1 MEKDQKV
8 KPRWTAVVGFI
19 ILLAVTILA
28 AAAVINGIVI
38 FFQAEATLTP
48 QNIVVSNQTSGS
60 LTVSFSTA
68 NNSAQA
74 IIDYGNSAD
83 DLSKKSFDAD
93 AFTEGSTLHYLVLD
107 NLPANST
114 VYYVIFVNGVKFTNN
129 NIPYQTKTF
138 KIPPTPELPESLTG
152 TLSPTTTNCI
162 IYSHLIQGSATSTS
176 QTTLSSSN
184 GTFILDLNAFKNK
197 TSEEKFVAS
206 AETKL
211 LVMAICPDKSR
222 AGYMGSVTTDVGTLP
237 LSQNFPVAEY
247 STTLTSLP
255 GVTQATITPT
265 TFISPTATAT
275 LIPVSPTIRQSI
287 TPISSGTVSPTPAV
301 VLP

>member
-1 MEKDQKV
+1 M
-8 KPRWTAVVGFI
+8 
-19 ILLAVTILA
+19 
-28 AAAVINGIVI
+28 
-38 FFQAEATLTP
+38 
-48 QNIVVSNQTSGS
+48 
-60 LTVSFSTA
+60 
-68 NNSAQA
+68 
-74 IIDYGNSAD
+74 
-83 DLSKKSFDAD
+83 
-93 AFTEGSTLHYLVLD
+93 
-107 NLPANST
+107 
-114 VYYVIFVNGVKFTNN
+114 
-129 NIPYQTKTF
+129 
-138 KIPPTPELPESLTG
+138 
-152 TLSPTTTNCI
+152 
-162 IYSHLIQGSATSTS
+162 IQGTATSTS
-176 QTTLSSSN
+176 QTTLSSTN

-275 LIPVSPTIRQSI
+275 LIPVSPTIRPSI

-301 VLP
+301 VLPNTDIDDSSQIIYGLFFVLLGFFLRRRIFLGKRKLLN